1 MPSCTRSN
9 SSRLSFRG
17 LTLVSSI
24 AGLSTTNDTAPVFVV
39 HGNAENRKILLGSII
54 PVVAVGAAI
63 TIVVIRGS
71 RRRRALADR
80 NVPNPVD
87 FPADERQPQYTQ
99 RPRSSSVPLEEQDSS
114 MTPVSDTLSNTGVG
128 SDNPEQPGTPLS
140 PTDTYS
146 TIRRPVPAWRNSSLR
161 NSGKITA
168 LCLRLVNLPFAQ
180 MSRPFEILCSA
191 HRHFP
196 CWSET

>member
-99 RPRSSSVPLEEQDSS
+99 RPRSSSVPLEEQDNS
-114 MTPVSDTLSNTGVG
+114 MTTVSDTLSNTGVG
-128 SDNPEQPGTPLS
+128 NDNPEQPGTSLS

-146 TIRRPVPAWRNSSLR
+146 TIRRPVSARRNSSLR
-161 NSGKITA
+161 NSGKMTSF
-168 LCLRLVNLPFAQ
+168 CLRLVN
-180 MSRPFEILCSA
+180 
-191 HRHFP
+191 
-196 CWSET
+196 